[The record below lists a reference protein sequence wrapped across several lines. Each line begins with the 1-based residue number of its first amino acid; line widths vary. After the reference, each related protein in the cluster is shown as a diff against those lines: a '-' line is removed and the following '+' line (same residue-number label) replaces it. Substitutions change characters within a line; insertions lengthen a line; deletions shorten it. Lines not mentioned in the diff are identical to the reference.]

1 MSGRKSIH
9 PLTEASIELQGPS
22 LVGEASQFGCACEL
36 RDGWEATT
44 GKWWLC
50 DYHAGFEDATDAM
63 AEHHPKVDVTM
74 TLAGEVTS
82 RLVCPRCDEPWPC
95 AAITPEPRPM
105 PDLHP
110 TIPLPGDDR

>member
-9 PLTEASIELQGPS
+9 PLTEESIELQGPS
-22 LVGEASQFGCACEL
+22 LVGMVSQSGCACEL

-50 DYHAGFEDATDAM
+50 SYHDGFEDGIAAM
-63 AEHHPKVDVTM
+63 AEHQPKVNVTV
-74 TLAGEVTS
+74 TLAGELTS

-110 TIPLPGDDR
+110 TPGDDR